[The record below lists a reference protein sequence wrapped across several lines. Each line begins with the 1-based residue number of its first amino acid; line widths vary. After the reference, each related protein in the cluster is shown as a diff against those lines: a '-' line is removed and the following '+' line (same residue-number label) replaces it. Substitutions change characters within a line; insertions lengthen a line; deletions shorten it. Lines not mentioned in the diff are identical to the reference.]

1 MGGPAFQVL
10 TVELIKMK
18 QGDNMNEAP
27 VERSKKPPIFL
38 SVCILIL
45 GIASAILRI
54 FFSVEGYIPGMPLG
68 EDGFC
73 TNEIT
78 TVLSMIFLVP
88 AEILRILTGSVS
100 LRKISQNESDYTAI
114 LWTDIICAALSAAG
128 VIACAVR
135 LVLRITN
142 TGEIIITAVSVAGL
156 LFSLLHGSAVKNTFA
171 GTLKSGIPTR
181 AAGSLLLAA
190 LCGIICAE
198 GCYISC
204 FGEKNSG
211 ADSFAG
217 ICANDLQGNVYTDS
231 VIEKSKIT
239 LINVWATFC
248 SPCIAEMPYLDEISH
263 MYPQEKVRIVGICAD
278 VTDSSGNIDAELYEK
293 CIKIANEDLGIG
305 YTVIVPSAD
314 MQNGILKDIFTFPT
328 TFVVDSEGN
337 ILECFSGSRNRD
349 EFIEIIEKYKEIW
362 Q

>member
-1 MGGPAFQVL
+1 
-10 TVELIKMK
+10 
-18 QGDNMNEAP
+18 MNEVPA
-27 VERSKKPPIFL
+27 ERSKKNPIFL

-45 GIASAILRI
+45 GIASVILHI
-54 FFSVEGYIPGMPLG
+54 YFSGEGYIPGMPLE

-73 TNEIT
+73 TDEMT
-78 TVLSMIFLVP
+78 TVLSVIFLVP
-88 AEILRILTGSVS
+88 AEILQILIGSVS
-100 LRKISQNESDYTAI
+100 LRKILRNESDHTTI
-114 LWTDIICAALSAAG
+114 FWTDMICAALSAAG
-128 VIACAVR
+128 VIICAVR
-135 LVLRITN
+135 LALGIIK
-142 TGEIIITAVSVAGL
+142 TGEIIITAVSIAGI
-156 LFSLLHGSAVKNTFA
+156 LFVLLHGSAIKNTFVS
-171 GTLKSGIPTR
+171 TLKSGIPMC

-198 GCYISC
+198 GCYISY

-231 VIEKSKIT
+231 VIAKSKIT

-248 SPCIAEMPYLDEISH
+248 SPCIAEMPYLDEISQ

-293 CIKIANEDLGIG
+293 CTKIANEDLGIG
-305 YTVIVPSAD
+305 YTVVVPSAD

-337 ILECFSGSRNRD
+337 ILECFSGSRSRD
-349 EFIEIIEKYKEIW
+349 EFIEIINKYKESW

>member
-1 MGGPAFQVL
+1 
-10 TVELIKMK
+10 
-18 QGDNMNEAP
+18 MNEVPAG
-27 VERSKKPPIFL
+27 RRKKLPIFL
-38 SVCILIL
+38 SVCILVS
-45 GIASAILRI
+45 GIASVILRI
-54 FFSVEGYIPGMPLG
+54 YFSGEGYIPGMPLG
-68 EDGFC
+68 DDGFRSY
-73 TNEIT
+73 EMAA
-78 TVLSMIFLVP
+78 VLSMIFLVP

-100 LRKISQNESDYTAI
+100 LRKISQDESDYTAV
-114 LWTDIICAALSAAG
+114 LWTDVICAALSAAG

-135 LVLRITN
+135 LALGIIK
-142 TGEIIITAVSVAGL
+142 TGEIIITAVSVLGL
-156 LFSLLHGSAVKNTFA
+156 LFSLLHGSAIKNSFA
-171 GTLKSGIPTR
+171 GTLKFTVPTC

-190 LCGIICAE
+190 LCGIVCAE
-198 GCYISC
+198 GCYISY

-248 SPCIAEMPYLDEISH
+248 SPCIAEMPYLDEISQ

-293 CIKIANEDLGIG
+293 CTKIANEDLGIG

-337 ILECFSGSRNRD
+337 ILECFSGSRSRD